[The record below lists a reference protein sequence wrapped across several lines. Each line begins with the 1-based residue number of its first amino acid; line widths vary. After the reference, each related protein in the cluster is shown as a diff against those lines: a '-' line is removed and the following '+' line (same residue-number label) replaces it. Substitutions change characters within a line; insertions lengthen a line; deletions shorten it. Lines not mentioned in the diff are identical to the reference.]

1 MREDHCRPAVL
12 PPSFSSRADP
22 NGAEHRFVEEHIEHV
37 QITFLIIHMRYH
49 QASVHFFGSRMG
61 GVLLIPQKNTQ
72 PKTGPLDTKVMTAD
86 LICLLVGN
94 NTLLV

>member
-12 PPSFSSRADP
+12 PPSFVSCADP

-37 QITFLIIHMRYH
+37 GIIILIIHMRYH
-49 QASVHFFGSRMG
+49 QACVQFCCRRMG

-72 PKTGPLDTKVMTAD
+72 PKQVR
-86 LICLLVGN
+86 
-94 NTLLV
+94 